1 MAGFNVTQKGYNKK
15 DGRMDD
21 RDRREGRMDDRARR
35 AEGCSEYG
43 QSNMK
48 MGGASCQL

>member
-21 RDRREGRMDDRARR
+21 RDRR
-35 AEGCSEYG
+35 AEECSEYG

-48 MGGASCQL
+48 MGGPSCQL